1 MLAFTRQALG
11 VAPSSKLMYSSDGV
25 GVPELHWMSAV
36 DGRRVIGEALGEM
49 VAQGELDLDEA
60 EAVGESLLCGN
71 ATRLYG
77 L

>member
-1 MLAFTRQALG
+1 
-11 VAPSSKLMYSSDGV
+11 MYSSDGI
-25 GVPELHWMSAV
+25 GMPELHWMSAM
-36 DGRRVIGEALGEM
+36 DGRRLLGEALGEM

-60 EAVGESLLCGN
+60 EAVGERLLRGN

>member
-1 MLAFTRQALG
+1 MLAFTRQVPGA
-11 VAPSSKLMYSSDGV
+11 ASSSKLMYSSDGI
-25 GVPELHWMSAV
+25 GMPELHWMSAM
-36 DGRRVIGEALGEM
+36 DGRRLLGEALGEM

-60 EAVGESLLCGN
+60 EAVGERLLRGN